1 MCWGAF
7 YLRGFHLTE
16 ITDNAHTHT
25 HALHTDAHRSNCK
38 YKHRCDTMSPPLPLF
53 FQPDSENN
61 WTQNKVKSCC
71 LILFLLLFIS
81 ALITI
86 CFCCCLVEFDS
97 ATEGSQ
103 PRLAPLLLLSLS
115 LTFRRAQL
123 SCCSRSHTR
132 CRSHHSCSEGCIR

>member
-25 HALHTDAHRSNCK
+25 RTAHWRTQK
-38 YKHRCDTMSPPLPLF
+38 QLQIQIQIRYDVAAAAFIF